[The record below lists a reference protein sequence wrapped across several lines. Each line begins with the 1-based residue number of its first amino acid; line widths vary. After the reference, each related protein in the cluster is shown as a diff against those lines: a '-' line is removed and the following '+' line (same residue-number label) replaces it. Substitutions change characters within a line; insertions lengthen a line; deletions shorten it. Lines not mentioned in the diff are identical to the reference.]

1 MIYLSQ
7 LMGNPVYAADGE
19 KIGTVSDLGIAT
31 GEVFPRVTSLAFK
44 GPGRTPFMISWR
56 KYVDTYDE
64 KEIHL
69 KVPAVEI
76 RFSYLQPDE
85 VLIARDIL
93 NKQIVD
99 TRGMRV
105 VRVNDLKLSD
115 TSSTQLRLLGAE
127 VGARGIL
134 RSLSP
139 ALEHV
144 ALKVARTFGHPI
156 PERIIAWSYMDL
168 VERDLSN
175 VKLSVSHKT
184 LDDMHPADIA
194 DIIERLDPRLRGQ
207 VFAQLDDEQRAGAM
221 AEFDDDAMAAELMG
235 GMNEREASR
244 MLSEMDPDDAAELVS
259 ELDYDKAEKLLR
271 LMGVQEQRAIR
282 QLLGYREDTAG
293 RIMTSEFAALPEDKT
308 AADAV
313 ELLRGLDE
321 DFESVRYVYLS
332 DEDNKLSGVV
342 TLNALIVAE
351 PETPL
356 ADICTREVIT
366 ASPEDDQEDVAEDIA
381 KYNLLAMPV
390 VADDGHLLGIVTVDD
405 ALDVLEEE
413 HAEDLQ
419 IAGGIASDD
428 ESAHGGDLLWLL
440 RRNAWFFIWMLG
452 VGLFVTLSY
461 LTPAFQAPLSE
472 ILLVCSALPIALVLA
487 DDSVSYVTNFFL
499 ENDPDD
505 EDSPSMLGFTIK
517 SVVLGIAF
525 AALVVLV
532 EMALDSVLVAAVHAP
547 ADLSGQLRASF
558 AAAAIAVLVAFVLCP
573 IWLLVLRKRDEKN
586 QDTSGFALSV
596 IAMIVAL
603 VVFCLAMGQLAN
615 ALGILGVFA

>member
-19 KIGTVSDLGIAT
+19 KIGSVSDLGIAT

-44 GPGRTPFMISWR
+44 GPGHTPFMISWR

-308 AADAV
+308 VADAV

-342 TLNALIVAE
+342 TLNSLIVAE
-351 PETPL
+351 PQTPL

-440 RRNAWFFIWMLG
+440 RRNAWFFIWMVG

-472 ILLVCSALPIALVLA
+472 MLLVCSALPIALVLA

-517 SVVLGIAF
+517 SLALGIAF

-573 IWLLVLRKRDEKN
+573 VWLLVLRKRDEKN

-596 IAMIVAL
+596 IAMTVAL